1 MLPDY
6 DFDIHKPLSFM
17 YYFTKQYMDQT
28 YKALLSTGK
37 SLEGKT
43 IWDIGIGRG
52 RSLALFKALGIQK
65 VIGFDINESETQ
77 FADAQSKRLGLDVQ
91 VVIDSVHNEKLKQ
104 IPDNSC
110 DAVSLMNILFCAQDN
125 MARKTLV
132 GEVKRIL
139 KSGGILIVVDMQK
152 YSLMWLSS
160 FLSGKPW
167 KFRNHD
173 ELIELM
179 APLPLISST
188 ASNHFYFINSFV
200 DILNKWLGHNIC
212 YKLNSLFKA
221 LRIPPSTRTFVF
233 TKK

>member
-28 YKALLSTGK
+28 YRVLLPMK
-37 SLEGKT
+37 SLKGKT
-43 IWDIGIGRG
+43 LWDIGIGRG
-52 RSLALFKALGIQK
+52 RSLTLFKALGIQK
-65 VIGFDINESETQ
+65 VVGFDVNESETQ
-77 FADAQSKRLGLDVQ
+77 YADEQSKRLELDVQ
-91 VVIDSVHNEKLKQ
+91 VIIDSAHNEKLKK

-125 MARKTLV
+125 IARKTLV
-132 GEVKRIL
+132 DEVKRIL
-139 KSGGILIVVDMQK
+139 KIDGILIVVDMQK
-152 YSLMWLSS
+152 YSLMWLFS
-160 FLSGKPW
+160 FLSRKPW
-167 KFRNHD
+167 KFGNQN

-179 APLPLISST
+179 APLLLISS
-188 ASNHFYFINSFV
+188 ADSNHFYFINSFV
-200 DILNKWLGHNIC
+200 DILSKWIGHNIC
-212 YKLNSLFKA
+212 FKLNSLFKA